1 MYILKTVLF
10 LLALIQFNVS
20 TAQDYGFI
28 PSEQHLLTDEEIKT
42 TQIVITPD
50 VELFSEYGTL
60 LPTSQMELMTNSD
73 YTPLFYA
80 NKSGK
85 IKSVIF
91 RKNSNSPILILKNP
105 EAHFESGEKA
115 LDFIVSDL
123 EGNTTKLT
131 ELKGKVVVLNFWFTK
146 CGPCVMEMP
155 DLNNLVEQFKG
166 KDVEFLSITFDK
178 KELVE
183 QFLDTHEFNYRIAP
197 NANDVITMYGVQSY
211 PTNIV
216 INQKGEIVLKE
227 LGYRT
232 NIKSVLSQSI
242 KSLLDQSYD

>member
-10 LLALIQFNVS
+10 IFAIMQFNVS

-28 PSEQHLLTDEEIKT
+28 PDELHLLTNEEIKT
-42 TQIVITPD
+42 AQIVITPK
-50 VELFSEYGTL
+50 VQLFSEHGDL
-60 LPTSQMELMTNSD
+60 LPMSQMELMTNSD

-85 IKSVIF
+85 IKSVVF
-91 RKNSNSPILILKNP
+91 RKKSNSPVLIEENS
-105 EAHFESGEKA
+105 EAYFESGEKA

-123 EGNTTKLT
+123 EGNTTKLK
-131 ELKGKVVVLNFWFTK
+131 ELRGKVVVLNFWFTK

-155 DLNNLVEQFKG
+155 ELNSLVEEFKD

-178 KELVE
+178 KKLVE
-183 QFLDTHEFNYRIAP
+183 QFLETHKFKYRIAS
-197 NANDVITMYGVQSY
+197 NSNDVITMYGVQSY

-232 NIKSVLSQSI
+232 NIKAVLSQSI
-242 KSLLDQSYD
+242 KSLLE

>member
-10 LLALIQFNVS
+10 LFALVQINVCV
-20 TAQDYGFI
+20 AQGHGFI
-28 PSEQHLLTDEEIKT
+28 PNGQHLLSDEEIKT
-42 TQIVITPD
+42 TQIVITPE
-50 VELFSEYGTL
+50 VRLFSERGEL
-60 LPTSQMELMTNSD
+60 LPMSQMELMTNSD

-80 NKSGK
+80 DDKGK
-85 IKSVIF
+85 VRSVVF
-91 RKNSNSPILILKNP
+91 RKKSNAPVLIQKKT
-105 EAHFESGEKA
+105 EAHFEAGVKA

-123 EGNTTKLT
+123 EGNTTKLS
-131 ELKGKVVVLNFWFTK
+131 ELRGKVVVLNFWFTK

-155 DLNNLVEQFKG
+155 ELNNLVEEFKG

-178 KELVE
+178 VELVE
-183 QFLDTHEFNYRIAP
+183 QFLETHEFKYGIAP

-242 KSLLDQSYD
+242 KSLLDQ